1 MSRKILLAHTG
12 GTIGMHRGARGFE
25 PRQGHLAEL
34 LSRMPE
40 LEDPSMPLITLVEWG
55 PLLDSADNRPADWQR
70 MANEI
75 AAHYD
80 DVDGVVLLH
89 GTDTM
94 AYTSSALSFL
104 LEGLGKPVI
113 ITGSQVPLA
122 EVRSDARE
130 NLVASLQLAARTDLH
145 EVCVYFSGQV
155 LRGCRA
161 TKVSASGFD
170 AFESPNEAP
179 LGQVGVDIA
188 FRAGAPRPAQPG
200 PLRVPELADVTVAS
214 LRLFPGIDAR
224 FMRHVLQEPLQGLVL
239 ETFGTGNAPSRD
251 RDLLAALSEA
261 SARGVVIVNITQCLR
276 GRVDMGGYAT
286 GAALQDVGA
295 VGGADMTPEAALTK
309 LIYLLGSGL
318 EPAAVRALM
327 QQDLRGELTPAPA

>member
-1 MSRKILLAHTG
+1 
-12 GTIGMHRGARGFE
+12 MHRGPRGFE
-25 PRQGHLAEL
+25 PRQGYLAEL

-40 LEDPSMPLITLVEWG
+40 LADPSMPEITLVEWG

-70 MANEI
+70 MAHEI
-75 AAHYD
+75 GAHYD
-80 DVDGVVLLH
+80 DIDGVVLLH

-130 NLVASLQLAARTDLH
+130 NLVASLQLAARTDLY
-145 EVCVYFSGQV
+145 EVCVHFSGHV

-179 LGQVGVDIA
+179 LGQVGVDISL
-188 FRAGAPRPAQPG
+188 RAEALRPPQPG
-200 PLRVPELADVTVAS
+200 PLIVPHIEDVTVAS

-224 FMRHVLQEPLQGLVL
+224 FVRHVLQEPLQGLVL

-251 RDLLAALSEA
+251 PELLAALEEA
-261 SARGVVIVNITQCLR
+261 AARGVVIVNITQCLR

-286 GAALQDVGA
+286 GAALQDAGV
-295 VGGADMTPEAALTK
+295 VGGADMTPEAALSK
-309 LIYLLGSGL
+309 LIYLLGRGHAP
-318 EPAAVRALM
+318 EIVRALM
-327 QQDLRGELTPAPA
+327 QRDLRGELTVLDA

>member
-1 MSRKILLAHTG
+1 LAHTG

-25 PRQGHLAEL
+25 PRQGYLAEL

-40 LEDPSMPLITLVEWG
+40 LEDPSMPEITLVEWG
-55 PLLDSADNRPADWQR
+55 PLLDSADNRPTDWQR
-70 MANEI
+70 MAHEI
-75 AAHYD
+75 AARYGD
-80 DVDGVVLLH
+80 IDGVVLLH

-104 LEGLGKPVI
+104 LEGLNKPVI
-113 ITGSQVPLA
+113 VTGSQVPLA

-130 NLVASLQLAARTDLH
+130 NLVASLQLAASPDLH
-145 EVCVYFSGQV
+145 EVCVYFSGNL

-170 AFESPNEAP
+170 AFDSPNEAP

-188 FRAGAPRPAQPG
+188 LRAGGARPAQPG
-200 PLRVPELADVTVAS
+200 PLRVPTLTDVTVAS

-251 RDLLAALSEA
+251 RDLLAALGEA
-261 SARGVVIVNITQCLR
+261 TARGVVVVNITQCLR
-276 GRVDMGGYAT
+276 GRVNMGGYAT
-286 GAALQDVGA
+286 GAALQDAGV

-309 LIYLLGSGL
+309 LIYLLGSGHG
-318 EPAAVRALM
+318 PAAVATLM
-327 QQDLRGELTPAPA
+327 QQDLRGELTTAPS

>member
-1 MSRKILLAHTG
+1 
-12 GTIGMHRGARGFE
+12 MHRGPRGFE
-25 PRQGHLAEL
+25 PRQGYLAEL
-34 LSRMPE
+34 LAGMPE
-40 LEDPSMPLITLVEWG
+40 LRDPSMPEITLVEWG

-70 MANEI
+70 MAHEI
-75 AAHYD
+75 AARYAD
-80 DVDGVVLLH
+80 IDGVVLLH

-94 AYTSSALSFL
+94 AYTSSALAFL

-113 ITGSQVPLA
+113 VTGSQVPLA

-145 EVCVYFSGQV
+145 EVCVYFSGYV
-155 LRGCRA
+155 MRGCRA

-188 FRAGAPRPAQPG
+188 LTTGGPRPAQPG
-200 PLRVPELADVTVAS
+200 PLRVKELADVTVAS

-224 FMRHVLQEPLQGLVL
+224 FLRHVLQEPLQGLVL

-251 RDLLAALSEA
+251 RELLNALAQATE
-261 SARGVVIVNITQCLR
+261 RGVVIVNITQCLR

-286 GAALQDVGA
+286 GAALQEVGV

-318 EPAAVRALM
+318 DPHAVRRMM
-327 QQDLRGELTPAPA
+327 QEDLRGELTPALT